1 MTPQPEMSFVIPV
14 YNGATALSSLFLFV
28 AIVIDKLYINL
39 DVAVGV
45 PAMLVTVVFFAG
57 AQLVVLGSIGAYRG
71 RVRYVRSR
79 VNSRKI

>member
-39 DVAVGV
+39 DVAV

>member
-1 MTPQPEMSFVIPV
+1 M
-14 YNGATALSSLFLFV
+14 YNGATVLSSLFLFV

-39 DVAVGV
+39 DVAV

>member
-1 MTPQPEMSFVIPV
+1 MIPV

-39 DVAVGV
+39 DVAV

>member
-14 YNGATALSSLFLFV
+14 YNGATVLSSLFLFV

-39 DVAVGV
+39 DVAV